1 MSVATL
7 NPFDLLNGDAPKSNK
22 TASAPVASASVN
34 ANAKATTTTA
44 KATTTNA
51 KATQSTQSTA
61 KTQRKPVAELNA
73 SLSLPTDGPKEN
85 TRRRGPRRDVP
96 ANERQAKRATD
107 RHSRSGRAEGAGE
120 KTMGAGKGNWGRE
133 GEVAES
139 VEGEVVEAVE
149 SGEVAEES
157 TIIEELP
164 KRLTLAEYQA
174 SLKKP
179 VVKASALRQVSSS
192 VPAGA
197 EVVKKPVESVYAPEI
212 VKKAAVAAPAKKSTN
227 AAAQKNNIDL
237 SKYIAIKAVSSVEPR
252 TERGERGERAQG
264 DRRNGD
270 RRSGDRDSTARN
282 GDRTS
287 NARNGDRTSNARTST
302 TSTSSAKVNLKDERS
317 FPALGKN

>member
-7 NPFDLLNGDAPKSNK
+7 NPFDLLNGDAPKANK
-22 TASAPVASASVN
+22 TSAPAASASVN
-34 ANAKATTTTA
+34 ANAKATTTV
-44 KATTTNA
+44 KATTTTNA

-107 RHSRSGRAEGAGE
+107 RHSRSGRAESAGE
-120 KTMGAGKGNWGRE
+120 KKMGAGKGNWGRE

-149 SGEVAEES
+149 SGEVVEES

-252 TERGERGERAQG
+252 TERGERAQG

-302 TSTSSAKVNLKDERS
+302 TSTAKVNLKDERS